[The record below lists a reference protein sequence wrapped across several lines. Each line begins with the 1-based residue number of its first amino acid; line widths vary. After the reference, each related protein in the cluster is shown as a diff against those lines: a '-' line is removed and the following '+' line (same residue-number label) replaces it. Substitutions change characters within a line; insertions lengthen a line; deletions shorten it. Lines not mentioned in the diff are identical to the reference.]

1 MTALVRAEWTKL
13 FTTRVWIGLL
23 LGACVLVAGFVVLF
37 TSFAGSTPG
46 GAQGGGPPG
55 GLPAVGTEQFEQLVL
70 ATGANVTVLFLLLG
84 IIGMTQEYRH
94 RTATPTFLTTPR
106 RGRVV
111 IAKLVSYALTAV
123 PFALLVMAV
132 NYLVVLIYA
141 GARGDAPSLTGDNLR
156 VLSSSGL
163 ALVIYTVI
171 GVGVGAL
178 LRNQVGAIVGA
189 LVYLYFVEPLLSAF
203 EVTAGLYKWLPGGA
217 LEAMTSTFRGPEAFA
232 PDLLD
237 RWQGGLLLLGYGLVA
252 AVLGTLLAVRRDVV

>member
-70 ATGANVTVLFLLLG
+70 ATGANVTVLFLILG

-111 IAKLVSYALTAV
+111 IAKLAAYALVAV
-123 PFALLVMAV
+123 PFALVVVAV
-132 NYLVVLIYA
+132 NYGVAAVAA
-141 GARGDAPSLTGDNLR
+141 GARGAVPALSGENLQ
-156 VLSSSGL
+156 VLANSGL

-171 GVGVGAL
+171 GVGLGAL
-178 LRNQVGAIVGA
+178 VRNQVGAIVGG
-189 LVYLYFVEPLLSAF
+189 LVYLFVVEAIVRQISAI
-203 EVTAGLYKWLPGGA
+203 ADAYKWLPGGA
-217 LEAMTSTFRGPEAFA
+217 LEALTATLQG
-232 PDLLD
+232 PDLLE

-252 AVLGTLLAVRRDVV
+252 ALLGTVLAVRRDVV